1 MRRQR
6 ENDSSFLLPFSKCTV
21 SSEWAISLFF
31 SCGHPHK
38 YFNCIP
44 LSLSLSL
51 SVSLSLSLS
60 SYSVSWSSRPASR
73 AKTWTSCAP
82 ASALVPRPPSQTPT
96 QNAASSRSTASL
108 CLCNPG
114 FGDSCLPVCI
124 PFLWVK
130 HKATFQSSHRSN
142 QPSASGI
149 NTHQFWRLPLAK
161 YPPVWLKTAPSIMW

>member
-31 SCGHPHK
+31 PCGHPHK
-38 YFNCIP
+38 YFNCI
-44 LSLSLSL
+44 
-51 SVSLSLSLS
+51 SLSLS

-82 ASALVPRPPSQTPT
+82 ASARVPRPPSQTPT
-96 QNAASSRSTASL
+96 QNAASSLSTASL
-108 CLCNPG
+108 CLCNRDL
-114 FGDSCLPVCI
+114 GDSRIPVCI

-130 HKATFQSSHRSN
+130 HKANFQSSRRSN
-142 QPSASGI
+142 QPSALGI
-149 NTHQFWRLPLAK
+149 NTHQFRRLPLAK